1 MDDIFYMSSKNVRIK
16 DIDEIAKRIN
26 VKKTFMPQS
35 TDVLEVEYC
44 DGVMVNWF
52 RMRLEDFQEL
62 EDTKFLSDNK
72 IKSIFCISHH
82 SSHFP
87 LILPHIKILLQEYGG
102 WIGNDAEG
110 FHPCF
115 NISTLDTPTGSHRVF
130 INLDPKAGKT
140 NKNSQFPYYRG
151 NK

>member
-35 TDVLEVEYC
+35 TDVLDVEYC

-52 RMRLEDFQEL
+52 CMRLEDFQEL
-62 EDTKFLSDNK
+62 EDMKFLSDNK

-82 SSHFP
+82 PSNFP

-110 FHPCF
+110 FQPCF
-115 NISTLDTPTGSHRVF
+115 NISSIDLFNYVST
-130 INLDPKAGKT
+130 
-140 NKNSQFPYYRG
+140 
-151 NK
+151 